1 MGKIV
6 PRASVLRQKVS
17 APSHSLE
24 IVELRVA
31 SKLTGNEII
40 LFQFRTNFETKLDF
54 CQAHAD
60 YGSPSVAHLINSFF
74 CQLYFRQLF
83 GFREVLTWLMM
94 GAFEEH
100 SEIIAR
106 IELFDR

>member
-60 YGSPSVAHLINSFF
+60 HSSPSVAHIINSGMTV
-74 CQLYFRQLF
+74 CRVVLEVDWSN
-83 GFREVLTWLMM
+83 GFTYLK
-94 GAFEEH
+94 
-100 SEIIAR
+100 
-106 IELFDR
+106 